1 MESHTDTLH
10 TQTEPHLIATPAS
23 SPLAP
28 ISVSLFTGCQDRPY
42 AFGLSMSVLANGT
55 SVDFIGGEEVDSPE
69 LHTTPGVR
77 FLNLRGTQRPGMSAA
92 SKIFSLLR
100 YYMRIL
106 RYALSAKPK
115 IFHILWNNRFEYFDR
130 TLLTL
135 YFKLLGKKVVLTAH
149 NVNAGRRDQ
158 TDSFLN
164 RLTLRIQYH
173 LANHIFVHTRKMKD
187 ELVTEFGVEP
197 ENVTVITHPVIDAFP
212 DSPVV
217 PEQARKQL
225 GLRPEEKTILFFG
238 NIRPYKGL
246 EYLIPALARLV
257 KRDPS
262 YRLIIA
268 GQRKKGADE
277 YLDGILARIQ
287 SENLADS
294 VLLKVG
300 YIPEEEAEIYF
311 KAADVIAL
319 PYKEIFQSGV
329 LFVAYRFGLPVVA
342 TDVGSFRED
351 ILEGRTG
358 FLCKSCDPGDL
369 AAGFERFFGSD
380 LYRMR
385 GTRRNEIR
393 VYAQEHHSWE
403 RFGRTTHKI
412 YSHLLGVTP
421 Q

>member
-238 NIRPYKGL
+238 RAAFGHPGACRHRITGRVERPGR
-246 EYLIPALARLV
+246 AR
-257 KRDPS
+257 RTES
-262 YRLIIA
+262 RA
-268 GQRKKGADE
+268 GRRQHQHRTARATPLQR
-277 YLDGILARIQ
+277 
-287 SENLADS
+287 S
-294 VLLKVG
+294 V
-300 YIPEEEAEIYF
+300 
-311 KAADVIAL
+311 
-319 PYKEIFQSGV
+319 
-329 LFVAYRFGLPVVA
+329 R
-342 TDVGSFRED
+342 
-351 ILEGRTG
+351 
-358 FLCKSCDPGDL
+358 
-369 AAGFERFFGSD
+369 
-380 LYRMR
+380 
-385 GTRRNEIR
+385 
-393 VYAQEHHSWE
+393 
-403 RFGRTTHKI
+403 
-412 YSHLLGVTP
+412 
-421 Q
+421 